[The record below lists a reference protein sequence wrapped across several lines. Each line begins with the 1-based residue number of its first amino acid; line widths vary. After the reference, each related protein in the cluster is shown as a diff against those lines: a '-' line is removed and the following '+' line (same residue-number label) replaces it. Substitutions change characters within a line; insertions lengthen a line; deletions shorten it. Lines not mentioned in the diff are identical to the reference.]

1 MPKVDIDYSNI
12 IIYMIQCIDDTVS
25 ERFIGHTTNIVQ
37 KKYGHKQAVHNTNIH
52 NPLYDTIRSH
62 GGWCNWTMEML
73 EKCECEDIQDVHE
86 KEKTL
91 AEKYRATIISRDHL
105 PSGTKSKARDS
116 GVNKKTDYYCST
128 CNVYFQTDKARMV
141 HNNTNK
147 HNKNASLP
155 INLIENKKTALFYTC
170 IKCNFTCSKKSNYD
184 RHIGTIKHQME
195 TNCKKTHIKKCRME
209 VCSGTDASSDTSSS
223 HDIKKTALFG
233 TKPNREVDTP
243 DGPATSTT
251 SHISTNTII
260 ELIKQNQ
267 EFKTLLVEQQMEN
280 QTLQKQLIEAVKD
293 SKTITSSHTTNNN
306 QKFNL
311 NFFLNT
317 TCKDAMNMSEFI
329 QNMEIQMSELENI
342 GHRGYIAGMTDLILN
357 KLKGLDVSKRPMHCT
372 DLKRETMYI
381 KEQDKWDKDNED
393 KSQLRRAISL
403 VASKNYGKTIEWR
416 EHNPECLEI
425 GSEKYDFCF
434 NMMRNVL
441 GDFEEEQIK
450 LDNKVI
456 KNLAKEVML
465 DRDTSL
471 VQI

>member
-1 MPKVDIDYSNI
+1 MKR
-12 IIYMIQCIDDTVS
+12 
-25 ERFIGHTTNIVQ
+25 E
-37 KKYGHKQAVHNTNIH
+37 
-52 NPLYDTIRSH
+52 
-62 GGWCNWTMEML
+62 
-73 EKCECEDIQDVHE
+73 
-86 KEKTL
+86 
-91 AEKYRATIISRDHL
+91 
-105 PSGTKSKARDS
+105 
-116 GVNKKTDYYCST
+116 
-128 CNVYFQTDKARMV
+128 NV
-141 HNNTNK
+141 
-147 HNKNASLP
+147 
-155 INLIENKKTALFYTC
+155 
-170 IKCNFTCSKKSNYD
+170 
-184 RHIGTIKHQME
+184 
-195 TNCKKTHIKKCRME
+195 HIKKCHTTE
-209 VCSGTDASSDTSSS
+209 CSDTNTPLTILSSDC
-223 HDIKKTALFG
+223 DKKTALFG
-233 TKPNREVDTP
+233 TNSNREIDAPEGQATVA
-243 DGPATSTT
+243 ATSV
-251 SHISTNTII
+251 STNMII

-267 EFKTLLVEQQMEN
+267 EFKSLLVEQQMEN

-403 VASKNYGKTIEWR
+403 VAKKNYGKTIEWR

-465 DRDTSL
+465 DRDTTL
-471 VQI
+471 A